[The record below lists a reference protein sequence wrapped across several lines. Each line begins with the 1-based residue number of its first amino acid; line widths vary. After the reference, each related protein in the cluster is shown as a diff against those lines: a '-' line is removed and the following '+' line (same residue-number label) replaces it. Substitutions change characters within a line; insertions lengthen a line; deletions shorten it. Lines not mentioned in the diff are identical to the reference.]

1 MPYNFDRSQ
10 NHYYYN
16 NKNSVPIIFI
26 HGLGLNQSMWKPQI
40 DFFKDNSFVTYD
52 LLGHGKTPFSENI
65 LTMEK
70 LANQLLVLIE
80 NLKIDKFHLIGF
92 SIGALVAIEFA
103 TNYEKYLNSLTLI
116 STTYKRSNDERQK
129 VIDRVNLAK
138 KNMPISQMAMKRWF
152 SEDYLKKNPDLYEEF
167 LITLNK
173 EGVDQENFIK
183 AYELFANYQDSPEKV
198 KKIKTNT
205 LIIAGSEDTG
215 STPNMS
221 KNLNKDIQNSQYLEI
236 KNGKHFTTIEYADEV
251 NNAIM
256 EHLNNA

>member
-1 MPYNFDRSQ
+1 M
-10 NHYYYN
+10 
-16 NKNSVPIIFI
+16 
-26 HGLGLNQSMWKPQI
+26 
-40 DFFKDNSFVTYD
+40 
-52 LLGHGKTPFSENI
+52 
-65 LTMEK
+65 
-70 LANQLLVLIE
+70 
-80 NLKIDKFHLIGF
+80 
-92 SIGALVAIEFA
+92 
-103 TNYEKYLNSLTLI
+103 TLI

-152 SEDYLKKNPDLYEEF
+152 SDDYLKKNPDLYEEF
-167 LITLNK
+167 LVTLNK

-251 NNAIM
+251 NNAIIK
-256 EHLNNA
+256 HLNNA

>member
-1 MPYNFDRSQ
+1 MKIYDCSIFFNENLLTEIRLNLLDEVVDYFVICESYYDHRGKVKGYLFDQ
-10 NHYYYN
+10 N
-16 NKNSVPIIFI
+16 KFIKFKEKII
-26 HGLGLNQSMWKPQI
+26 
-40 DFFKDNSFVTYD
+40 Y
-52 LLGHGKTPFSENI
+52 
-65 LTMEK
+65 
-70 LANQLLVLIE
+70 
-80 NLKIDKFHLIGF
+80 LKIDKFHLIGF

-152 SEDYLKKNPDLYEEF
+152 SDDYLKKNPDLYEEF

>member
-1 MPYNFDRSQ
+1 M
-10 NHYYYN
+10 
-16 NKNSVPIIFI
+16 K
-26 HGLGLNQSMWKPQI
+26 
-40 DFFKDNSFVTYD
+40 
-52 LLGHGKTPFSENI
+52 
-65 LTMEK
+65 K
-70 LANQLLVLIE
+70 LSIQLLVLIE

-103 TNYEKYLNSLTLI
+103 ANYEKYLNSLTLI
-116 STTYKRSNDERQK
+116 STTYKRSKDERQK

-138 KNMPISQMAMKRWF
+138 NNMPISQMAMKRWF
-152 SEDYLKKNPDLYEEF
+152 SDNYLKKNPDLYEEF
-167 LITLNK
+167 LVTLNK